1 MNVANEMEYPR
12 QRDCPLIADA
22 WLFTIRA
29 AHCVDIPGTRVV
41 KIDPRMEDPVKH
53 THKNHEI
60 EVSTRDNGDF
70 IEASAKFKPMTG
82 YLGTFSIWGRF
93 PSLEAA
99 EQTVLEEAK
108 RIIDHHIK

>member
-1 MNVANEMEYPR
+1 MNVANEMECPR
-12 QRDCPLIADA
+12 QCDCPLIGDA
-22 WLFTIRA
+22 RLFTIRA
-29 AHCVDIPGTRVV
+29 AHCVDIPGIRVV
-41 KIDPRMEDPVKH
+41 KVNPRVEDPVKH